1 VNPTQANVAGVLER
15 LLPSALGRNFR
26 WLFAASTAANL
37 GDGVLLAAGPLLVA
51 SLTRDPFA
59 ISMAVF
65 AQRLP
70 WLLFGLIA
78 GGVVDRV
85 DRRKLVMV
93 ADGARALVLIGLI
106 ALLVTDHVS
115 LPALY
120 AAFFLL
126 GTAETFVDNAA
137 STLTVTVVPRANL
150 GVANSRILGTAMVTN
165 QMAGP
170 PLGAALFTVTTWAAF
185 GAHAV
190 LLVLGVV
197 LISRMRLPQREPRPV
212 GIPMRSQIRE
222 GAVWLW
228 RYPPVRTLALMIT
241 IFNVTY
247 GAVFGLYVLYAQE
260 RLKLGDLGF
269 GVLMSMIAVGAV
281 LGSALYSRL
290 ERRFSYASLLR
301 AGLILETVS
310 HAALALTHSAF
321 VAGLIMFL
329 FGVHAAVWGTTSTTV
344 RQLAVPDPMLG
355 RVNSVYM
362 LGSLGGI
369 AIGTLI
375 GGAMA
380 AQFGLL
386 SAFWFAFAGS
396 LVALAFLWKPMAYVA
411 HAAEVADP
419 SPAAG

>member
-1 VNPTQANVAGVLER
+1 MLAR
-15 LLPSALGRNFR
+15 LLPPALGRNFR

-51 SLTRDPFA
+51 SLTRDPLA

-85 DRRKLVMV
+85 NRRTLVMA
-93 ADGARALVLIGLI
+93 ADGVRAVVLLGLI
-106 ALLVTDHVS
+106 ALVVTDHVL
-115 LPALY
+115 LPAVY
-120 AAFFLL
+120 AAFFLI

-137 STLTVTVVPRANL
+137 STLTVTVVPRAHL
-150 GVANSRILGTAMVTN
+150 GVANARIVGAMMVTN
-165 QMAGP
+165 QMVGP
-170 PLGAALFTVTTWAAF
+170 PLGAALFTITTWAAF

-190 LLVLGVV
+190 LLMLGVV
-197 LISRMRLPQREPRPV
+197 LISRMQMPARTPRPL
-212 GIPMRSQIRE
+212 GIPMRAQIRE

-228 RYPPVRTLALMIT
+228 QYPPVRTLALMIT

-260 RLKLGDLGF
+260 QLGLGNVGF
-269 GVLMSMIAVGAV
+269 GVFMAMIAVGGV
-281 LGSALYSRL
+281 LGSVLYARL
-290 ERRFSYASLLR
+290 EQRFSYASLLR
-301 AGLILETVS
+301 AGLILETLS
-310 HAALALTHSAF
+310 HAALALTHSAI
-321 VAGLIMFL
+321 VAGVIMFL
-329 FGVHAAVWGTTSTTV
+329 FGVHAVVWGTTSTTV

-375 GGAMA
+375 GGALA

-386 SAFWFAFAGS
+386 SAFWFAFIGS
-396 LVALAFLWKPMAYVA
+396 LIALGFLWKPMAYVA
-411 HAAEVADP
+411 HAADVADP
-419 SPAAG
+419 SPTAG

>member
-1 VNPTQANVAGVLER
+1 MLSR
-15 LLPSALGRNFR
+15 LLPAALGRNFR
-26 WLFAASTAANL
+26 WLFAAATSANL

-70 WLLFGLIA
+70 WLLFGLLA

-85 DRRKLVMV
+85 NRRSLVML
-93 ADGARALVLIGLI
+93 ADAVRAVVLLGIIALV
-106 ALLVTDHVS
+106 VTDLVS

-137 STLTVTVVPRANL
+137 STLTVTVVPRAHL
-150 GVANSRILGTAMVTN
+150 GLANARMVGAMMVTN

-170 PLGAALFTVTTWAAF
+170 PLGAALFTIATWAAL
-185 GAHAV
+185 GAHA
-190 LLVLGVV
+190 LLLMLGVV
-197 LISRMRLPQREPRPV
+197 LISRIKMPDRAPRPV
-212 GIPMRSQIRE
+212 GIPMRKQIKE

-228 RYPPVRTLALMIT
+228 RYAPVRTLALMIT

-260 RLKLGDLGF
+260 QLGLGNVGF
-269 GVLMSMIAVGAV
+269 GVFMAMIAVGGV
-281 LGSALYSRL
+281 VGSMLYARL
-290 ERRFSYASLLR
+290 EQRFSFGSLLR
-301 AGLILETVS
+301 AGLILETLS
-310 HAALALTHSAF
+310 HAALALTHSAI
-321 VAGLIMFL
+321 VAGFIMFA
-329 FGVHAAVWGTTSTTV
+329 FGVHAVVWGTTSTTV

-375 GGAMA
+375 GGALA

-396 LVALAFLWKPMAYVA
+396 LVALAFLWKPMDQVA
-411 HAAEVADP
+411 HAAEGADP
-419 SPAAG
+419 GA

>member
-1 VNPTQANVAGVLER
+1 MHLTQANVATVLER

-26 WLFAASTAANL
+26 WLFAAATATNL

-85 DRRKLVMV
+85 DRRKLVIV
-93 ADGARALVLIGLI
+93 ADAARAVVLAGLI
-106 ALLVTDHVS
+106 AFLITDNESLVAV
-115 LPALY
+115 Y
-120 AAFFLL
+120 IAFFLL
-126 GTAETFVDNAA
+126 GTAETFADNAA
-137 STLTVTVVPRANL
+137 STLTVTVVPRAHL
-150 GVANSRILGTAMVTN
+150 GVANARILGSAMITN

-170 PLGAALFTVTTWAAF
+170 PLGAALFTIAAGAAF
-185 GAHAV
+185 GVYAV

-197 LISRMRLPQREPRPV
+197 LMSRMRLPDREPRPV

-222 GAVWLW
+222 GALWLW
-228 RYPPVRTLALMIT
+228 RHPPVRTLALMIT

-260 RLKLGDLGF
+260 RLEVGDLGF
-269 GVLMSMIAVGAV
+269 GVLMSMIAGGAV

-290 ERRFSYASLLR
+290 EQRFTYASLLR
-301 AGLILETVS
+301 AGLILETIS
-310 HAALALTHSAF
+310 HAALALTHSAIL
-321 VAGLIMFL
+321 ASIIMFL

-375 GGAMA
+375 GGALA

-386 SAFWFAFAGS
+386 SAFWFAFFGS

-411 HAAEVADP
+411 HAAEATDP
-419 SPAAG
+419 KPAAG